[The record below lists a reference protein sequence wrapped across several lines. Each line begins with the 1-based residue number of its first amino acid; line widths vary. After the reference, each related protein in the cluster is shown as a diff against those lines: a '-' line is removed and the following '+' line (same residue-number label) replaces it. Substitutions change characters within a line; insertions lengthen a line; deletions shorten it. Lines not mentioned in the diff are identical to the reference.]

1 MGTWSTIGKGI
12 AKGAKFVFKHRKE
25 IEEAVTAVKDTASFV
40 SDMKQRKSEAKT
52 EKEYYALLEEE
63 NNHLKSTISEIAEG
77 ITALEELY
85 NGKVQELESAMTDAG
100 SDLATTKEDIGNQ
113 VKKLNENLAQ
123 LQKTQ
128 EAHQKKTETCLSL
141 VTICGVAGVILAI
154 ILAIVL

>member
-25 IEEAVTAVKDTASFV
+25 IEEAATAVKDTASFV

-85 NGKVQELESAMTDAG
+85 NGKVQELESAMTDVG
-100 SDLATTKEDIGNQ
+100 SDLATTKEDLGNQ

-123 LQKTQ
+123 LEKNQ
-128 EAHQKKTETCLSL
+128 EAHQKKTETCLAL